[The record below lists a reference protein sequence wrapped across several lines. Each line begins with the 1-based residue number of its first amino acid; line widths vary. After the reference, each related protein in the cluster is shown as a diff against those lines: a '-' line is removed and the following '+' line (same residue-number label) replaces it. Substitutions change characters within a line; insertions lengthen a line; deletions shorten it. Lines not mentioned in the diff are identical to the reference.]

1 MRMLKP
7 NSKQFKLIKAGLFL
21 LACVPFLRLFIFA
34 YLDQLG
40 ANPLEFITRNTG
52 DWALYLL
59 LITLSITPLRKLS
72 GWNWLLGLRRMTGLF
87 SFFYASLHFLAFL
100 WFDHFFDVEAMLRD
114 VVKRPFIAMG
124 FATFILLLPL
134 AATSTKKMMG
144 LLGKRWKTL
153 HQIIYLIII
162 MGLLH
167 FWWMRAGKQNFTQP
181 FILSGIAFVLLG
193 SRIVLWWRSKKN
205 QQSATINSMG

>member
-7 NSKQFKLIKAGLFL
+7 NSRQFKLIKISLFI
-21 LACVPFLRLFIFA
+21 LACIPFLRLIGFT
-34 YLDQLG
+34 YLNQLG

-124 FATFILLLPL
+124 FATFFLLLPL

-181 FILSGIAFVLLG
+181 FIFSGIAFVLLG
-193 SRIVLWWRSKKN
+193 SRIVLWWRSKNN
-205 QQSATINSMG
+205 QQLATINSMG

>member
-1 MRMLKP
+1 MRTLKP
-7 NSKQFKLIKAGLFL
+7 DSREFKIIKAGLFL
-21 LACVPFLRLFIFA
+21 LACLPFLRLIVFT

-52 DWALYLL
+52 DWTIYLL
-59 LITLSITPLRKLS
+59 CITLSITPLRKLI
-72 GWNWLLGLRRMTGLF
+72 GWNWLVALRRMLGLF

-100 WFDHFFDVEAMLRD
+100 WFDHFFDVQAMLHD
-114 VVKRPFIAMG
+114 VIKRPFIAMG

-134 AATSTKKMMG
+134 AATSTKKMMR

-153 HQIIYLIII
+153 HQLIYLIII
-162 MGLLH
+162 MGLVH

-181 FILSGIAFVLLG
+181 LFLTGITFVLLG
-193 SRIVLWWRSKKN
+193 SRVVSWWRNKN
-205 QQSATINSMG
+205 NQKTATIN